1 MGRLPTTCSPR
12 GSALRGRA
20 NRLESLPGWSWLSPL
35 DAAWEEGLSHLE
47 RFAARERHTR
57 IPLAHL
63 EDGYRLGQW
72 VSTQREAHRAGRL
85 SADRA
90 GRLEAVPGW
99 DWRTGFAADW
109 DEGYAHLQRFAE
121 RERHASVP
129 KSHEEDGYQLGQ
141 WVQTQR
147 TAHRRNQL
155 PAERSARLEELPG
168 WTWNTKDAAWEQA
181 FLLLDRFAA
190 RKGNT
195 RVPKSYIDEDGFGL
209 GLWVRNQRA
218 VGRAGALSEDRVAR
232 LEALPGWTWS
242 VRRASSS
249 VSP

>member
-1 MGRLPTTCSPR
+1 VH
-12 GSALRGRA
+12 A
-20 NRLESLPGWSWLSPL
+20 
-35 DAAWEEGLSHLE
+35 
-47 RFAARERHTR
+47 
-57 IPLAHL
+57 

-90 GRLEAVPGW
+90 GRLEAVPGF

-121 RERHASVP
+121 REHHASVP

-155 PAERSARLEELPG
+155 SAKRSARLEELPG

-190 RKGNT
+190 REGNT
-195 RVPKSYIDEDGFGL
+195 RVP
-209 GLWVRNQRA
+209 QRA
-218 VGRAGALSEDRVAR
+218 AGRAGALSEDRVAR